1 MGERE
6 QTRGRLGNYFNLGA
20 YARDV
25 STTSGEAATW
35 FNRGLIWCYAF
46 NHEEAVRCF
55 ERAIEHDP
63 AFALAHWGLA
73 YALGPYY
80 NKQWVRFEALELKET
95 IARTYQISRKALS
108 LSDGASDV
116 ERALIEALT
125 RRFQAAEPVDDLDA
139 WNDDYADA
147 MRDVYAA
154 FPDDPDVCTLFVD
167 ALMNRT
173 PWAMWDLATGAP
185 GTGADTLEAISA
197 VESKIIAMASA
208 GEELHPGL
216 LHYHIHL
223 LEMSPNPERA
233 LRSADGLRTLVPDAG
248 HLNHMSTHIDAQ
260 CGHYQT
266 VVDCNNAAI
275 AAEGLY
281 VAEHG
286 LINSQAMSRA
296 HSFHF
301 KMYGA
306 MLLGQFGAAM
316 EAADG
321 MVETLPEELL
331 RKENPCMAD
340 WLEGYLAM
348 QVHPLIRFG
357 KWQDLLDRPLPADRE
372 LYCSVTAFANYG
384 RTLAHAVLGNV
395 VAAEEQF
402 EVFQEAVA
410 NVPMSRMVFNNH
422 VRSTLDIATAMAR
435 GEVTYRKGEFEA
447 AFDYLREAVRLSDN
461 LPYDEPW
468 GWMQPA
474 RHALGALLLE
484 QGQLEEAEAVYRAD
498 LGLDDSLMRCC
509 HHPENVWALHGFHES
524 LTRQGKAAEAQ
535 LVKPRLTLALA
546 RTDVPVNASC
556 LCRLECCG

>member
-1 MGERE
+1 M
-6 QTRGRLGNYFNLGA
+6 GNYFNLGT
-20 YARDV
+20 YARAV
-25 STTSGEAATW
+25 STANEDAGRW

-63 AFALAHWGLA
+63 GFAMAHWGLA

-95 IARTYQISRKALS
+95 IARTYKISRQALALS
-108 LSDGASDV
+108 VGASDV

-125 RRFQAAEPVDDLDA
+125 KRFQAAEPADDLDA

-147 MRDVYAA
+147 MREVYAA

-173 PWAMWDLATGAP
+173 PWAMWDLTTGAP
-185 GTGADTLEAISA
+185 GKGADTLEAVAA
-197 VESKIIAMASA
+197 VEGKIAAMAAA

-233 LRSADGLRTLVPDAG
+233 LRSADGLRALVPDAG
-248 HLNHMSTHIDAQ
+248 HLNHMPTHIDAQ
-260 CGHYQT
+260 CGHYRT
-266 VVDCNNAAI
+266 VIDCNNAAI
-275 AAEGLY
+275 AAEKLY

-286 LINSQAMSRA
+286 LINFQAMSRA

-306 MLLGQFGAAM
+306 MLLGQFGPAM
-316 EAADG
+316 EAVGG
-321 MVETLPEELL
+321 MLETLPEELL

-357 KWQDLLDRPLPADRE
+357 KWQDLLDRPLPEDQV
-372 LYCSVTAFANYG
+372 LYCSVTAFAHYG

-395 VAAEEQF
+395 AAAEEQF

-410 NVPMSRMVFNNH
+410 KVPMSRMVFNNR
-422 VRSTLDIATAMAR
+422 VRGTLEIATAMAR
-435 GEVTYRKGEFEA
+435 GEVAYRKGDFET
-447 AFDYLREAVRLSDN
+447 AFDHLREAVRLSDN

-509 HHPENVWALHGFHES
+509 HHPENVWAMHGFHES
-524 LTRQGKAAEAQ
+524 LTRQGKMAEAQ
-535 LVKPRLTLALA
+535 LVTPRLTLALA
-546 RTDVPVNASC
+546 RTDVPINASC